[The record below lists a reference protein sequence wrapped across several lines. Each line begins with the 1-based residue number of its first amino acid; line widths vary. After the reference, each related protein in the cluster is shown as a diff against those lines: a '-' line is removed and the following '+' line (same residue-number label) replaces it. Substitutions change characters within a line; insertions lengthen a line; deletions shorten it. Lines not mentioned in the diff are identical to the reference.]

1 MSGGRARNII
11 VSLAIIAFLA
21 VLPFYMTNLYWLGVM
36 ITMLI
41 NVLIV
46 SSFWL
51 IMTTGQVNL
60 GHAAFAAIG
69 AYMSAALVSAYGFSS
84 WLSLPLALIVAG
96 VVALVIGVITLRIT
110 GIYFI
115 ITTIALAEVTKIVF
129 GMWEHP
135 FGGLVGI
142 LNLKPPAAIAI
153 PGLPVIQF
161 TSKQALYYLVLV
173 CVLIGVSVVRRLEKS
188 SIGLI
193 FRSIQN
199 SDNLAE
205 HVGINIMA
213 YKVLAF
219 VVGSMCAALGGVL
232 YTYTTG
238 AILPTSFTMTQANYY
253 IVWAAVGGLQTFAGP
268 LVGTVALSVLSE
280 YLRPVKEFEPIIYA
294 GLLIFTVLVFKGGLL
309 GAAGRAVRPLVG
321 RFSARGSGNT
331 PVREDGTGGGDRATR
346 GSDSKKTGGI

>member
-1 MSGGRARNII
+1 MKSGKLRETI
-11 VSLAIIAFLA
+11 VYLVIIAALA
-21 VLPFYMTNLYWLGVM
+21 LAPAYVKNLYWLGV
-36 ITMLI
+36 ITMMLI

-69 AYMSAALVSAYGFSS
+69 AYISAAMVSAYGFSS
-84 WLSLPLALIVAG
+84 WVSLP
-96 VVALVIGVITLRIT
+96 VALVTTGIIALIIGVITLRIT

-142 LNLKPPAAIAI
+142 LNLKPPTPLAL
-153 PGLPVIQF
+153 PFLPVIQF
-161 TSKQALYYLVLV
+161 TSKQALYYLVLI
-173 CVLIGVSVVRRLEKS
+173 CVLIGVSIVRRLDRS

-193 FRSIQN
+193 FRGIQN

-232 YTYTTG
+232 YTYVTG
-238 AILPTSFTMTQANYY
+238 AILPTSFTMTQASYY
-253 IVWAAVGGLQTFAGP
+253 IVWAAVGGLATFAGP
-268 LVGTVALSVLSE
+268 LVGVVSLSILSE

-294 GLLIFTVLVFKGGLL
+294 TLLIVAILVFKRG
-309 GAAGRAVRPLVG
+309 LVG
-321 RFSARGSGNT
+321 EITRLWVSIAGSGKSST
-331 PVREDGTGGGDRATR
+331 
-346 GSDSKKTGGI
+346 

>member
-1 MSGGRARNII
+1 MKSGRFGEPIVYLII
-11 VSLAIIAFLA
+11 VIALAFVPLY
-21 VLPFYMTNLYWLGVM
+21 VKNLYWLGVVM
-36 ITMLI
+36 TMLI

-84 WLSLPLALIVAG
+84 WVSLPLALATAG
-96 VVALVIGVITLRIT
+96 VIALIIGVITLRIT

-115 ITTIALAEVTKIVF
+115 ITTIALAEVTRIVF

-142 LNLKPPAAIAI
+142 LNLKPPTPLAL
-153 PGLPVIQF
+153 PFLPVIDF
-161 TSKQALYYLVLV
+161 TSKQALYYVVLV
-173 CVLIGVSVVRRLEKS
+173 FVLAGIFIVRRLDRS

-193 FRSIQN
+193 FRGIQY

-253 IVWAAVGGLQTFAGP
+253 IVWAAVGGLTTFAGP
-268 LVGTVALSVLSE
+268 LVGTVSLSSLSE
-280 YLRPVKEFEPIIYA
+280 YLRPVKEYEPIIYA
-294 GLLIFTVLVFKGGLL
+294 GLLIVAVLVFKGGLV
-309 GAAGRAVRPLVG
+309 GGVG
-321 RFSARGSGNT
+321 RLWDSVLLR
-331 PVREDGTGGGDRATR
+331 VKGTGVERTEASEAKANGKRITR
-346 GSDSKKTGGI
+346 SN

>member
-1 MSGGRARNII
+1 M
-11 VSLAIIAFLA
+11 
-21 VLPFYMTNLYWLGVM
+21 
-36 ITMLI
+36 MLI

-69 AYMSAALVSAYGFSS
+69 AYISAAMVSAYGFSS
-84 WLSLPLALIVAG
+84 WVSLP
-96 VVALVIGVITLRIT
+96 VALVTTGIIALIIGVITLRIT

-142 LNLKPPAAIAI
+142 LNLKPPTPLAL
-153 PGLPVIQF
+153 PFLPVIQF
-161 TSKQALYYLVLV
+161 TSKQALYYLVLI
-173 CVLIGVSVVRRLEKS
+173 CVLIGVSIVRRLDRS

-193 FRSIQN
+193 FRGIQN

-232 YTYTTG
+232 YTYVTG
-238 AILPTSFTMTQANYY
+238 AILPTSFTMTQASYY
-253 IVWAAVGGLQTFAGP
+253 IVWAAVGGLATFAGP
-268 LVGTVALSVLSE
+268 LVGVVSLSILSE

-294 GLLIFTVLVFKGGLL
+294 TLLIVAILVFKRG
-309 GAAGRAVRPLVG
+309 LVG
-321 RFSARGSGNT
+321 EITRLWVSIAGSGKSST
-331 PVREDGTGGGDRATR
+331 
-346 GSDSKKTGGI
+346 

>member
-1 MSGGRARNII
+1 MKSDGFRETAVYSAI
-11 VSLAIIAFLA
+11 VILL
-21 VLPFYMTNLYWLGVM
+21 VLLPLYIKNLYWLGVV
-36 ITMLI
+36 INMLI
-41 NVLIV
+41 NVLLV

-60 GHAAFAAIG
+60 GHAGLAAVG
-69 AYMSAALVSAYGFSS
+69 GYMSAALVTAYGFSS
-84 WLSLPLALIVAG
+84 WLALPVAVATAGAVALI
-96 VVALVIGVITLRIT
+96 LGVITLRIT

-115 ITTIALAEVTKIVF
+115 ITTIALAEVIKIVF
-129 GMWEHP
+129 GMWDHP

-142 LNLKPPAAIAI
+142 LNIPPVTPIRI
-153 PGLPVIQF
+153 PGLPALTFV
-161 TSKQALYYLVLV
+161 SKQALYYLVLV
-173 CVLIGVSVVRRLEKS
+173 FVLLGVFIVRRLNRS

-193 FRSIQN
+193 FRGIQN

-219 VVGSMCAALGGVL
+219 VVGSMCAGLAGVL

-253 IVWAAVGGLQTFAGP
+253 LVWAAVGGLGTFAGP
-268 LVGTVALSVLSE
+268 LVGTVGLSILSE

-294 GLLIFTVLVFKGGLL
+294 ALLIVAVLVFKGGLV
-309 GAAGRAVRPLVG
+309 GGIGRLWA
-321 RFSARGSGNT
+321 FARGSTAKEG
-331 PVREDGTGGGDRATR
+331 
-346 GSDSKKTGGI
+346 